1 MIFDDLEIKKEEI
14 VEEKEKKLSLFD
26 VLNSLYHSK
35 DLKFNEIEK
44 TYNPYMIN
52 KFVSMNS
59 DLILV
64 ANEMNINPFLS
75 KQVQFD
81 FYTSIIRKKKRYTK
95 YLKADKEEI
104 IDIIKFYM
112 KCSNEKAKDILR
124 LLSEEQ
130 VTELKVRY
138 KNEHI

>member
-26 VLNSLYHSK
+26 VLNSLYSSK
-35 DLKFNEIEK
+35 EIEFVDAEK
-44 TYNPYMIN
+44 AYNPYMIN

-59 DLILV
+59 DLIFLS
-64 ANEMNINPFLS
+64 NEMNINPFLS
-75 KQVQFD
+75 KRVQFD
-81 FYTSIIRKKKRYTK
+81 FYNSIIRKKKRYTK
-95 YLKADKEEI
+95 YLKAEKDDA

-124 LLSEEQ
+124 LLPEEQ
-130 VTELKVRY
+130 LTELKIKY

>member
-1 MIFDDLEIKKEEI
+1 MIFDDVENKKEQI
-14 VEEKEKKLSLFD
+14 IEEKEKKISLFD
-26 VLNSLYHSK
+26 ILNSLYHSK
-35 DLKFNEIEK
+35 DLKFIDVEK
-44 TYNPYMIN
+44 SYNPYMIN

-59 DLILV
+59 DLILI

-75 KQVQFD
+75 KKLQFD

-95 YLKADKEEI
+95 YLKAEKEEI
-104 IDIIKFYM
+104 IDVIKFYM

-124 LLSEEQ
+124 LLSKEQIEEL
-130 VTELKVRY
+130 VTQY